1 MLDRRGAGR
10 GRATLGVRG
19 ELRDYRGPQW
29 YGRRYDVSNSGDA
42 EAGPRRRVR
51 EEGPVPGGP
60 GG

>member
-1 MLDRRGAGR
+1 M
-10 GRATLGVRG
+10 GVRG